1 MSVDVPPYSHPPSRP
16 PQPAFP
22 KRKVRPSLP
31 WLSSGSVLHAATDP
45 GELDAGRLAKALAVL
60 RIFVGSI
67 FLLNGLAKLFGWST
81 VKIGPYVANLIDR
94 DAVSFILDFEV
105 NQNPAGGEPGTLL
118 PGLGSLV
125 NDVLL
130 PNIEVFAWLVT
141 IVELVVGFLLVLG
154 LLSRGAALVA
164 LGQVLFLALVYFSS
178 NRWLFEQPH
187 EYVPAAILAVVSSG
201 YVWGL
206 DGRLNLDRAQRRRW
220 PF

>member
-1 MSVDVPPYSHPPSRP
+1 M
-16 PQPAFP
+16 
-22 KRKVRPSLP
+22 
-31 WLSSGSVLHAATDP
+31 LHAATDP

-94 DAVSFILDFEV
+94 DAVGFILDFEV
-105 NQNPAGGEPGTLL
+105 NRNPAGGEPGTLL
-118 PGLGSLV
+118 PGLGALV

-141 IVELVVGFLLVLG
+141 IVELVVGLLLVLG

-164 LGQVLFLALVYFSS
+164 LGQFLFLALVYFSS

-201 YVWGL
+201 YAWGL
-206 DGRLNLDRAQRRRW
+206 DGRLNLDRAKRRRW

>member
-1 MSVDVPPYSHPPSRP
+1 
-16 PQPAFP
+16 
-22 KRKVRPSLP
+22 
-31 WLSSGSVLHAATDP
+31 VLHAATDP

-94 DAVSFILDFEV
+94 DAVGFILDFEV
-105 NQNPAGGEPGTLL
+105 NRNPAGGEPGTLL
-118 PGLGSLV
+118 PGLGALV
-125 NDVLL
+125 NEVLL

-141 IVELVVGFLLVLG
+141 IVELVVGLLLVLG

>member
-1 MSVDVPPYSHPPSRP
+1 MLDT
-16 PQPAFP
+16 
-22 KRKVRPSLP
+22 
-31 WLSSGSVLHAATDP
+31 ATDP
-45 GELDAGRLAKALAVL
+45 GELDAGRLAKGLAVL

-67 FLLNGLAKLFGWST
+67 FLLNGLAKLFGWSA
-81 VKIGPYVANLIDR
+81 VKIGPYVVNLIDR
-94 DAVSFILDFEV
+94 PAIGFILDFEV

-118 PGLGSLV
+118 PGLAPLV
-125 NDVLL
+125 NNLLL

-141 IVELVVGFLLVLG
+141 VLEVVVGLLLVLG
-154 LLSRGAALVA
+154 LFSRGAALVA
-164 LGQVLFLALVYFSS
+164 LGQVLFLALVYVSS

-206 DGRLNLDRAQRRRW
+206 DGRLGLGRARQRRW